1 MTGSFYS
8 GAEMKVL
15 SVMTIMLL
23 IIMLSSVAAVRAEDD
38 SAGGNNEPVT
48 EQVDPATPKPD
59 QKTEPKPETKP
70 ATGAA
75 EPGCN

>member
-1 MTGSFYS
+1 
-8 GAEMKVL
+8 MKVL
-15 SVMTIMLL
+15 SAMTNMLL
-23 IIMLSSVAAVRAEDD
+23 IITLYGCAAVKAEDD

-48 EQVDPATPKPD
+48 EQQVDPATPKTD

-75 EPGCN
+75 EPGCS